1 MIYGAQ
7 YAFIGWAVV
16 ETKDFSW
23 HASLCDVKMESGDTK
38 YLPSFFCGSK
48 GWCCVVVRALGRA
61 GHTQLTAVAAPI
73 PLYVWTQVSVC
84 KSNA

>member
-1 MIYGAQ
+1 M
-7 YAFIGWAVV
+7 V

-38 YLPSFFCGSK
+38 YLPTVLWQQGLLLRSSESTQ
-48 GWCCVVVRALGRA
+48 GRA